1 MKENRA
7 GDVFLQIVES
17 KKGDGAD
24 FDRHQ
29 IAIFAEDMQK
39 VLKGLDDSLKFIE
52 KDKKERAKARAE
64 KKAAKEAKYG
74 KGAEKT
80 GKKVI
85 KRHNPDAG
93 DTGAERGQESPGQ
106 PRSGRG
112 IFFRQDGE
120 RKEKNICHPRKTPAR
135 AAVFSVFVE
144 DFIGCMVYLPNGGAQ
159 CTNRT

>member
-1 MKENRA
+1 MEHNLRKEKMGSIRGELFTTQVTLDNRSYFFNVKENRA

-85 KRHNPDAG
+85 KRHNPDQRPDDGIQRTGKVIHIASKRDADAG
-93 DTGAERGQESPGQ
+93 DT
-106 PRSGRG
+106 
-112 IFFRQDGE
+112 DT
-120 RKEKNICHPRKTPAR
+120 EK
-135 AAVFSVFVE
+135 
-144 DFIGCMVYLPNGGAQ
+144 
-159 CTNRT
+159 